1 MSYRDPGAALRTRRE
16 AIASRLAEARSAAAH
31 AWEHQARVAGLEQ
44 DLAAIDALLASEL
57 PQESS
62 GPSLLDDV
70 RIASPCT
77 ASWDDM
83 IGDDGV
89 RFCQQCT
96 KNVYNLS
103 ALSREDAEALLRA
116 GQEREATQGGGMCVR
131 LYRRADGTVLT
142 ADCPDGARRK
152 KRRLALFGA
161 VGGGL
166 MAAGAAVAEL
176 FGASHTMGALP
187 PAPLT
192 GAATMGEV
200 SVPAPDVSPAPVPT
214 ATDPSPPERWS
225 ETMGAVA
232 RPVPSPSPK
241 VVHRPAPK
249 GISPQTTMGLVQ
261 VRSDVR

>member
-16 AIASRLAEARSAAAH
+16 AIASRLVEARSAAAH
-31 AWEHQARVAGLEQ
+31 AWEHEARITGLEQ
-44 DLAAIDALLASEL
+44 DLAAIDALLASEV

-62 GPSLLDDV
+62 SPRSLLDDV
-70 RIASPCT
+70 RIASPCA

-83 IGDDGV
+83 IGDDRM

-103 ALSREDAEALLRA
+103 AMSREAAEALLRA
-116 GQEREATQGGGMCVR
+116 GQEREAARGGGMCVR

-176 FGASHTMGALP
+176 FGASHTMGAVP
-187 PAPLT
+187 SAPLT
-192 GAATMGEV
+192 GGAVMGEA
-200 SVPAPDVSPAPVPT
+200 PAPRPEVPPAPVPT
-214 ATDPSPPERWS
+214 ATDPSPREGW
-225 ETMGAVA
+225 TAGAM
-232 RPVPSPSPK
+232 PLPIPPPK
-241 VVHRPAPK
+241 VLHRPAPK
-249 GISPQTTMGLVQ
+249 GAVSPHMTMGV
-261 VRSDVR
+261 VRVSSDDR